1 MIVRELDR
9 GQCLDIVAK
18 NRLGRLACV
27 SGGAPYIVPIHY
39 ALAEN
44 HLYAFSM
51 PGRKIEAMRAD
62 PGAALLVEDI
72 DTPQHWRT
80 VMVRGRFEELPDRI
94 GFKRLRDR
102 AWQLLSRHAM
112 WWEPG
117 AYKPVAP
124 ALAFKSEQVFF
135 RISIDE
141 ISGRE
146 AIDGD

>member
-1 MIVRELDR
+1 MTVRQLDR
-9 GQCLDIVAK
+9 DQCLDIIEK
-18 NRLGRLACV
+18 NRLGRLACISIGV
-27 SGGAPYIVPIHY
+27 PYIVPIHY
-39 ALAEN
+39 VHAED

-51 PGRKIEAMRAD
+51 PGRKIEALRSD
-62 PGAALLVEDI
+62 PGAAILVEDI

-80 VMVRGRFEELPDRI
+80 VMVRGRYEELPDRI

-102 AWQLLSRHAM
+102 AWQLLSRHAV

-146 AIDGD
+146 SIDGD